1 MKMKEDREKLI
12 IENLREDRILLFIF
26 SLLIAAVLGGLTYF
40 LHKWHPQ
47 GHIEKTAKFF
57 LFDIFLA
64 FFIFSIVCFFWSI
77 FGQER
82 VNKLLLISYS
92 KAKLALQLLGLATL
106 LTFAYFFFKFIS
118 DSKRFVI

>member
-12 IENLREDRILLFIF
+12 IENLMGDRILLFIF
-26 SLLIAAVLGGLTYF
+26 SPLIATVLGGLTYF
-40 LHKWHPQ
+40 LHKWHPH
-47 GHIEKTAKFF
+47 GHIEKTVKFF
-57 LFDIFLA
+57 LFDIFIA
-64 FFIFSIVCFFWSI
+64 FFVFSLVCFLWSI

-106 LTFAYFFFKFIS
+106 LTFAYFFIQIYF
-118 DSKRFVI
+118 